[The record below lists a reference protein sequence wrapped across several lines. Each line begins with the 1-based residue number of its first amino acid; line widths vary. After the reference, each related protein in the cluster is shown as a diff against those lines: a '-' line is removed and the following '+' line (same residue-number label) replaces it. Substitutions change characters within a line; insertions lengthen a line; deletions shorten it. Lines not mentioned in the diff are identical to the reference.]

1 MIPLMPVVPVAPLAD
16 VAFDMVD
23 ENVQALI
30 GFRQSLIRALLRFGQ
45 LSHLCDQLRL
55 ALGAS
60 LS

>member
-1 MIPLMPVVPVAPLAD
+1 MPVVPVAPLAD